1 MRVIIDRFEGDYAV
15 CEKEN
20 KEIIEIRKEKIPEDA
35 REGDILI
42 IESETIKIDRIGTAK
57 RKKMIE
63 SIMKDL
69 WKS

>member
-15 CEKEN
+15 CQKEN

-69 WKS
+69 WRS